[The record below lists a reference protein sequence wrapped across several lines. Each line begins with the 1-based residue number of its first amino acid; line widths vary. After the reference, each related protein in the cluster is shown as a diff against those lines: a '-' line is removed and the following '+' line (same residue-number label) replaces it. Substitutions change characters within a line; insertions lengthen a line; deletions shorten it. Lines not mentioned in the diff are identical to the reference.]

1 MTSSDPGVSPDL
13 WTALGKLVV
22 SSGTLE
28 ETVRGVVLNMMGG
41 PHWRRTGLVID
52 GYSASQMNDRVER
65 LAYQVL
71 VDSLQTD
78 VVEWIKQV
86 GKVQIRRNNIIH
98 SSWSSSV
105 LTADGPIGPAAM
117 STKVHKAKR
126 GLELVAREWSPAEI
140 DNVRAEISRADAV
153 GCDLTVELQ
162 DFSLAEGRQSPDMAP
177 WSRERPPSDP
187 WSSRCSSQRP
197 RPE

>member
-1 MTSSDPGVSPDL
+1 MTSTDPDVWPKL

-22 SSGTLE
+22 SSGSLE

-71 VDSLQTD
+71 ADSLQID
-78 VVEWIKQV
+78 VVEWVKQV
-86 GKVQIRRNNIIH
+86 GKAQTRRNNIIH

-105 LTADGPIGPAAM
+105 LTADGSIGPAAM

-126 GLELVAREWSPAEI
+126 GLELVALEWSPAEI
-140 DNVRAEISRADAV
+140 DNVTADISRADDV
-153 GCDLTVELQ
+153 GYDLIVELQ
-162 DFSLAEGRQSPDMAP
+162 DFSLAEGRHSPDLAP
-177 WSRERPPSDP
+177 WSRQRPPSDP
-187 WSSRCSSQRP
+187 WSRQRP

>member
-1 MTSSDPGVSPDL
+1 MTSSDPDVWPKL

-22 SSGTLE
+22 SSGSLE
-28 ETVRGVVLNMMGG
+28 ETVRGVVLNMMSG

-71 VDSLQTD
+71 ADSLQTD

-86 GKVQIRRNNIIH
+86 GKAQSQRNNVIH

-105 LTADGPIGPAAM
+105 QTADGPIGPAAI

-126 GLELVAREWSPAEI
+126 GLELVALERSPDEI
-140 DNVRAEISRADAV
+140 DLVTAEISRADDV
-153 GCDLTVELQ
+153 GYDLIVELQ
-162 DFSLAEGRQSPDMAP
+162 DFSLAEGRDSPDLAP
-177 WSRERPPSDP
+177 WSRERPPSDSWP
-187 WSSRCSSQRP
+187 RHRP
-197 RPE
+197 RPGP

>member
-1 MTSSDPGVSPDL
+1 MTSTDPDVWPKL

-22 SSGTLE
+22 SSGSLE

-52 GYSASQMNDRVER
+52 GYSANQMNGRVER

-71 VDSLQTD
+71 ADSLQGD
-78 VVEWIKQV
+78 VLKWIQQV
-86 GKVQIRRNNIIH
+86 AKVQTRRNTIIH
-98 SSWSSSV
+98 SSWSHV
-105 LTADGPIGPAAM
+105 LAADGLTVLAAT
-117 STKVHKAKR
+117 SRKVPNAKR
-126 GLELVAREWSPAEI
+126 GLEMLATEWTPAEI
-140 DNVRAEISRADAV
+140 DNVTAEISRVDLV

-162 DFSLAEGRQSPDMAP
+162 DFSLAEGRHSPDLAP
-177 WSRERPPSDP
+177 WSRGRPPSDP
-187 WSSRCSSQRP
+187 WSRQRP